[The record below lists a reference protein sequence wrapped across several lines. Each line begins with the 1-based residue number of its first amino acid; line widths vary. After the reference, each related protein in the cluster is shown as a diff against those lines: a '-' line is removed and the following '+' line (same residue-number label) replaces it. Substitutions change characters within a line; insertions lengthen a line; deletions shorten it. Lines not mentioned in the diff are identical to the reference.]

1 MTGGDNFDAGPVY
14 CTETGCNGCIAG
26 DRKTDSNEDYLM
38 RAKNTTGVAV
48 ATAAA
53 MLFGTAFVGTAAAAD
68 DTVHCTGVNSCK
80 GQSACKSASNSCKG
94 QNSCKGKGFLELSK
108 ADCTAAKAKAKDAK

>member
-1 MTGGDNFDAGPVY
+1 
-14 CTETGCNGCIAG
+14 
-26 DRKTDSNEDYLM
+26 M

-53 MLFGTAFVGTAAAAD
+53 MLFGTAFVGTAVAAD

-80 GQSACKSASNSCKG
+80 GQNSG
-94 QNSCKGKGFLELSK
+94 KGKGFVEMSK
-108 ADCTAAKAKAKDAK
+108 ADCAARQGRWPNPGTEDPCAGWVRRKRLVPG

>member
-1 MTGGDNFDAGPVY
+1 LQWLRTGTAEIHF
-14 CTETGCNGCIAG
+14 
-26 DRKTDSNEDYLM
+26 NEDILM

-94 QNSCKGKGFLELSK
+94 QNSCKGKGFVEMSK
-108 ADCTAAKAKAKDAK
+108 ADCAAAKAKAKEAK